1 MAEWQQL
8 FNDFHWLRPW
18 WLLAL
23 PLGALLL
30 WLGRNRMA
38 LGDWSKVIDPR
49 WLPLMLES
57 GGESNS
63 NQRAR
68 LWLWLLALTL
78 ASLAL
83 AGPTWQ
89 QLPQPLHRDQSAL
102 VVLLDLSPSMAAQ
115 DIKPDRITRA
125 RFKLQD
131 ILQQRNE
138 GQTALVVYGG
148 SAHLVTP
155 LTDDSATIVSQL
167 PVLTPQLI
175 STPGS
180 NTEAAF
186 DLALKTLKN
195 SGVSGGD
202 LLLISDGVAASARR
216 YIQQTLRGTG
226 LRLSILGVGS
236 EQGAPIPLGDGSFA
250 KDSGGNIVMPK
261 LSRQP
266 LAQLA
271 QSNGGQYSDLTAD
284 NRDLELLLA
293 HIDNV
298 TQSPLGQQREQ
309 LERTFDSWH
318 DQGYWLA
325 LLLLPLALLA
335 FRKGLVACL
344 LLAPLLTLLPSTP
357 AQADDNT
364 SLPERL
370 SRQLPDFLKTPDQRG
385 QDAFRNQQYEQAA
398 EQFRSPQWRGSA
410 AYRQGDY
417 QTALEAFQ
425 QDSSADGLYNQGNA
439 LAQLGEL
446 DKAIDAYN
454 QALQKNPQHQDA
466 AANKALVE
474 QLKQQQQNQ
483 PQESDSHQDN
493 ESEKSESKD
502 SETQDGESQ
511 QQDSEQSDSQQNNED
526 SDSSD
531 SRSADSQDSESQNSE
546 SQNTDSQDKEQQ
558 QKSEQQTP
566 DGEPEQQSDQ
576 QPAQDTSQQNSDEEA
591 ERAMEQFLRKVPDNP
606 GAFLK
611 EKFRR
616 QQQRQQPQRQPER
629 W

>member
-1 MAEWQQL
+1 MAEWQQIL
-8 FNDFHWLRPW
+8 TDFHWLRPW

-23 PLGALLL
+23 PFGILLL
-30 WLGRNRMA
+30 WLGRNGA
-38 LGDWSKVIDPR
+38 SAGDWGKVIDPR

-57 GGESNS
+57 RGQPTAKRRSYLG
-63 NQRAR
+63 
-68 LWLWLLALTL
+68 LWILALTL
-78 ASLAL
+78 ACLAL

-102 VVLLDLSPSMAAQ
+102 VVMLDLSPSMAAQ

-138 GQTALVVYGG
+138 GQTALIVYAG

-155 LTDDSATIVSQL
+155 LTDDNATIASQL
-167 PVLTPQLI
+167 AVLTPALL
-175 STPGS
+175 SAPGS

-186 DLALKTLKN
+186 DLALKILKN

-202 LLLISDGVAASARR
+202 LLLISDGVAASART
-216 YIQQTLRGTG
+216 YIQQQLRGSG

-236 EQGAPIPLGDGSFA
+236 EQGAPIPLADGSFA
-250 KDSGGNIVMPK
+250 KDSGGNIVMPT

-271 QSNGGQYSDLTAD
+271 QNNGGQYSDLTAD
-284 NRDLELLLA
+284 SRDLELLLG
-293 HIDNV
+293 HINSA
-298 TQSPLGQQREQ
+298 TGSPLGQQRQQ

-344 LLAPLLTLLPSTP
+344 LLAPLLGLVLGLVPSTSV
-357 AQADDNT
+357 QADDKP
-364 SLPERL
+364 SLPERF

-417 QTALEAFQ
+417 RTALEAFQ
-425 QDSSADGLYNQGNA
+425 QDNSADGLYNQGNA
-439 LAQLGEL
+439 LARLGEL

-454 QALQKNPQHQDA
+454 QALQKNPQHQNA
-466 AANKALVE
+466 TANKALLE
-474 QLKQQQQNQ
+474 QLKQQQQ
-483 PQESDSHQDN
+483 QEQSQDSGSPQDN
-493 ESEKSESKD
+493 QSENSESQND
-502 SETQDGESQ
+502 ESQ
-511 QQDSEQSDSQQNNED
+511 QQDAEKNNSEQQNNNE
-526 SDSSD
+526 SD
-531 SRSADSQDSESQNSE
+531 QQNQQQQ
-546 SQNTDSQDKEQQ
+546 QNEQQ
-558 QKSEQQTP
+558 NEQQST
-566 DGEPEQQSDQ
+566 DGEPSQQDDQ
-576 QPAQDTSQQNSDEEA
+576 QQPSQGTSQKNSDEEA

-616 QQQRQQPQRQPER
+616 QQQRQQPQQQPER